1 MSLGSFTFWY
11 LVLFVLVIW
20 MALRVGRSSSSMG
33 IMTFFFWP
41 IAVVPLFTN
50 WGDRDSDIRIPF
62 VLTAL
67 ASLMML
73 YNTNKAVDQL
83 AMNMDSDDIA
93 YIRESD
99 PETAAMIE
107 QRQAALGLNVE
118 FEDEISARSGR
129 IVASSIT
136 VTRVPDSHTRRDGA
150 ANNDMQFAPA
160 PAQIRDVP
168 LNELHFR
175 RGMVRLAPAFSSLQ
189 IPEHF
194 RFISAQQLGRLAAS
208 RGVEVNPQTLGWM
221 VHERVDLRSRDFWFV
236 DIQFHESGHLEAP
249 ANSSS
254 LAQWDPSDSQLRWD
268 AGLSAAT
275 WAHGDSETSQSPYQ
289 RAVAKLLRHGVLLFS
304 VGALSAEQ
312 GELGLRA
319 TRMLLARTHADA
331 GWDHAQF
338 IGKKSEQSLDS
349 WVRSRAGDMA
359 TNREVEVVESAV
371 QSG

>member
-1 MSLGSFTFWY
+1 MGLGSFTFWY
-11 LVLFVLVIW
+11 LVIFVLVIW

-67 ASLMML
+67 ASLMMI

-83 AMNMDSDDIA
+83 AMRLEPEDIA
-93 YIRESD
+93 YLRESD

-107 QRQAALGLNVE
+107 KRQAALGLNLA
-118 FEDEISARSGR
+118 FEDEISTNSPR

-136 VTRVPDSHTRRDGA
+136 VTRMPDSNARRGET
-150 ANNDMQFAPA
+150 ANRDMQFAPA

-168 LNELHFR
+168 LSELHFR
-175 RGMVRLAPAFSSLQ
+175 RGMVRLVPAFSSLQ

-208 RGVEVNPQTLGWM
+208 RGVEVSPQTLGWM

-236 DIQFHESGHLEAP
+236 EIQFHESGHLEAP
-249 ANSSS
+249 ANSSN
-254 LAQWDPSDSQLRWD
+254 LAQWDPNDSQLRWD

-289 RAVAKLLRHGVLLFS
+289 RSVAKLLRHGVLLFS
-304 VGALSAEQ
+304 IGALSAEQ
-312 GELGLRA
+312 SELGLRA
-319 TRMLLARTHADA
+319 TRMLLTRTHADG
-331 GWDHAQF
+331 GWEHAQF
-338 IGKKSEQSLDS
+338 IGAESEQSLDS
-349 WVRSRAGDMA
+349 WVRSKAGGMA
-359 TNREVEVVESAV
+359 TNREVEAVESAV